1 MTPTTLSH
9 PLVLLQTRDVP
20 LDKIL
25 LASLGLVALIVIG
38 LVVVSH
44 VRRRLNAADEPDASG
59 GFMLSDLRRL
69 HREGQM
75 SDEEF
80 EKAKARVVDAAKR
93 AAARDA
99 GQTQPKRDG
108 PRPE

>member
-1 MTPTTLSH
+1 MTPFT
-9 PLVLLQTRDVP
+9 LLQAREVP

-25 LASLGLVALIVIG
+25 MASLGLVALVVVG

-44 VRRRLNAADEPDASG
+44 VRRRLNAADQPQSS

-69 HREGQM
+69 HKEGQM

-80 EKAKARVVDAAKR
+80 ERAKARVIEAAKR

-99 GQTQPKRDG
+99 AKPEGKRDG
-108 PRPE
+108 AAPDA

>member
-1 MTPTTLSH
+1 MTPTTL
-9 PLVLLQTRDVP
+9 LQAREVP

-25 LASLGLVALIVIG
+25 MASLGLVALIVVG
-38 LVVVSH
+38 LVIVSH

-69 HREGQM
+69 HKEGQM

-80 EKAKARVVDAAKR
+80 ERAKARVIEAAKR
-93 AAARDA
+93 ASARDA
-99 GQTQPKRDG
+99 AKADGKRDDAAPG
-108 PRPE
+108 L